1 MHGVC
6 IMTCGIVALEI
17 ILIIKKDQIVIIV
30 HYKKSWVTMFIVM
43 DIINYIRFVPFFVD
57 IYHVVICNKFNKR
70 NIKQKIR
77 PFYVLINN

>member
-1 MHGVC
+1 
-6 IMTCGIVALEI
+6 MTCGIVALEI